1 MEVSGST
8 RYQLLDEDGDELPG
22 TWEFSWEGRDPFEAV
37 IAAVTEVSGR
47 PWRWSARGASSG
59 RFSPDRCKAMAIRV
73 GKALRKESRA
83 GAAAV
88 IARVVQEEFDLRPRR
103 VVDPAAVL
111 DAMGREAPSAGELM
125 SQPEL
130 NAAVMLV
137 RLREALKAAVECDGA
152 LRVSW
157 RAD

>member
-8 RYQLLDEDGDELPG
+8 RFQLLDEDGDELPG

-47 PWRWSARGASSG
+47 PWRWSTRGASSG
-59 RFSPDRCKAMAIRV
+59 RFSPERCKAMSIRV
-73 GKALRKESRA
+73 NNALKKPQRA
-83 GAAAV
+83 GVAAV
-88 IARVVQEEFDLRPRR
+88 IARVVQEEFALRPSRSI
-103 VVDPAAVL
+103 DPKAIL
-111 DAMGREAPSAGELM
+111 DAMGRENTSAGELVLR
-125 SQPEL
+125 PEL
-130 NAAVMLV
+130 NAGVMLV
-137 RLREALKAAVECDGA
+137 RLREALGAAVDCEGG